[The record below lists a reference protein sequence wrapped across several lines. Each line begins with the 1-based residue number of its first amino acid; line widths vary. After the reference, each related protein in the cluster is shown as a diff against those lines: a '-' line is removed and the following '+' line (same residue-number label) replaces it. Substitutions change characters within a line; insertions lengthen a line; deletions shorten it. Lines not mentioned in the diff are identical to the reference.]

1 MPEAKDSL
9 PPGMQVNVRDWLNA
23 NHVVFE
29 DDRQTV
35 LVDSGYGA
43 RRGHRA

>member
-9 PPGMQVNVRDWLNA
+9 PPGIQVIVRDRLNA

-29 DDRQTV
+29 DDRQTAM
-35 LVDSGYGA
+35 VDSGYGA